1 MDRGRIGGD
10 LTRGVAR
17 DWSEW
22 LAMPVVD
29 GRVKGLLVADALRV
43 VCTDAFDFA
52 MPFVADNDLPGE
64 LRTLVARGAITRERR
79 RASFILRST
88 RSRPMRAR
96 AAAHARFQR
105 GIKPSDD

>member
-1 MDRGRIGGD
+1 MRPPTAGSEAAHAGMDRGRIGGD

-17 DWSEW
+17 DWSER

-29 GRVKGLLVADALRV
+29 GRVKCLLVADALRV

-64 LRTLVARGAITRERR
+64 LRTLVARA
-79 RASFILRST
+79 
-88 RSRPMRAR
+88 AR
-96 AAAHARFQR
+96 
-105 GIKPSDD
+105 

>member
-1 MDRGRIGGD
+1 MDRGRIGRD

-17 DWSEW
+17 DWSER

-64 LRTLVARGAITRERR
+64 LRSLA
-79 RASFILRST
+79 
-88 RSRPMRAR
+88 AR
-96 AAAHARFQR
+96 AAR
-105 GIKPSDD
+105 